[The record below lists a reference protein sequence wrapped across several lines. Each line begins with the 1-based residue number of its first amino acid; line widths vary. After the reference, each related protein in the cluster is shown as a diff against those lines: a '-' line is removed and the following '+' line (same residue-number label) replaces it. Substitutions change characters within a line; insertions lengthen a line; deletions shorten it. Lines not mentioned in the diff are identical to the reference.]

1 MHLSAFRKFILPFY
15 KLQKQRV
22 GNMRK
27 QGQSKDDMMVCD
39 QAKTPKCGMAHDFL
53 GIVEKSI
60 NASIQ

>member
-1 MHLSAFRKFILPFY
+1 
-15 KLQKQRV
+15 
-22 GNMRK
+22 MRK